1 MGQKINLASASI
13 MHANLSGKDIVHQ
26 KKRLSDLRGMFDDVV
41 AFEKMN
47 GDQVIYEVD
56 ALLPVQNDTIGG
68 LFFGITHL
76 HPGNV
81 GDEYFMTK
89 GHFHAVENRAE
100 FYWGIEGEGLLLLM
114 NKNRYT
120 WAEMMSPGS
129 LHYIPGFTAHRVV
142 NTGNKVLAFGA
153 CWPSDAGYNYES
165 IATEGFS
172 RRVKKSNK
180 NIPVLV

>member
-1 MGQKINLASASI
+1 LEQKIILAAASI
-13 MHANLSGKDIVHQ
+13 IHVNLSGKDIVHQ
-26 KKRLSDLRGMFDDVV
+26 KKQLSEFRGMFEDSV
-41 AFEKMN
+41 AFEKMD
-47 GDQVIYEVD
+47 GDQVMYEVD
-56 ALLPVQNDTIGG
+56 ALLPVQNDTEGG

-81 GDEYFMTK
+81 GDEYFMTR
-89 GHFHAVENRAE
+89 GHFHAVENRGE

-120 WAEMMSPGS
+120 WAELMSPGS
-129 LHYIPGFTAHRVV
+129 LHYIPGFTAHRAV

-172 RRVKKSNK
+172 RRVKNK
-180 NIPVLV
+180 NNLPVLV

>member
-76 HPGNV
+76 HPGSV

-100 FYWGIEGEGLLLLM
+100 FYWGIEGEGL
-114 NKNRYT
+114 
-120 WAEMMSPGS
+120 
-129 LHYIPGFTAHRVV
+129 
-142 NTGNKVLAFGA
+142 
-153 CWPSDAGYNYES
+153 
-165 IATEGFS
+165 
-172 RRVKKSNK
+172 
-180 NIPVLV
+180 